1 MVEGRSERLMEM
13 ELSETAIEVE
23 EEGRQNEGKVERN
36 GDGKRVK

>member
-1 MVEGRSERLMEM
+1 M

-23 EEGRQNEGKVERN
+23 EEGRQNEGKVGRS

>member
-13 ELSETAIEVE
+13 ELNETAIEVE

-36 GDGKRVK
+36 GDEKRVK